1 MKEELYKKLEKYQ
14 EKGCYPFHMPGHKRN
29 TELSP
34 AHLMCFS
41 QDITEI
47 EGFDNLHHPQGV
59 IKEALQRASQLY
71 QTESS
76 YFSVNGSTGAL
87 LAAVSAAC
95 KRGGR
100 ILMARNCHKAVYYGA
115 YLRGLQVSYVYPKKE
130 PVCGLDGSISPEDI
144 RAALEKYPDT
154 QAVILTSPTYEG
166 VVSDIGKIA
175 DIVHRAG
182 AVLLV
187 DEAHGSH
194 LRFHKDFP
202 ASALSL
208 EADLVVH
215 SLHKTLPSLTQTALL
230 HRNSH
235 RVAREDVQKF
245 MEIYQTSSPSYLL
258 MASMDACICLLQE
271 KGEALFDE
279 YMENLRKCRE
289 ELKKLEYIHL
299 ADEEIADGEGVY
311 ALDPSKLIFS
321 VRGCPVKGGELSRIL
336 RNKYRLEM
344 EMEHLDYVLALT
356 SIGDTKEGFTRLTEA
371 MLEVDHSLKK
381 SYVRTKR
388 PSAGAYAAME
398 QVLTIAEG
406 MESPKKRCAL
416 ALSKGK
422 ISGEFVYLYPPGI
435 PLLVP
440 GERIT
445 EQFISDAFSYQKEG
459 LSLQGLSDR
468 TGQSICVVEE

>member
-14 EKGCYPFHMPGHKRN
+14 KQGCYPFHMPGHKRN
-29 TELSP
+29 EELPFS
-34 AHLMCFS
+34 HMTYFS

-47 EGFDNLHHPQGV
+47 EGFDNLHHPRGV
-59 IKEALQRASQLY
+59 IREALQRAGRLY

-87 LAAVSAAC
+87 LAAISASC

-115 YLRGLQVSYVYPKKE
+115 YLRDLQVSYVYPKKE
-130 PVCGLDGSISPEDI
+130 LAYGLDGSIQPEDV
-144 RAALEKYPDT
+144 RAALEAHRDVE
-154 QAVILTSPTYEG
+154 AVVITSPTYEG
-166 VVSDIGKIA
+166 IVSDIEKIA

-194 LRFHKDFP
+194 LRFHKEFP
-202 ASALSL
+202 TSAL
-208 EADLVVH
+208 ECGADLVVH

-235 RVAREDVQKF
+235 RVSQESVQKF

-258 MASMDACICLLQE
+258 MASIDACICLLLE
-271 KGEALFDE
+271 KGEELFGE
-279 YMENLRKCRE
+279 YVNNLKKCRE
-289 ELKKLEYIHL
+289 EFKKLEYIHL
-299 ADEEIADGEGVY
+299 ADEEMTDSQAVY
-311 ALDPSKLIFS
+311 AFDPTKLVFS
-321 VRGCPVKGGELSRIL
+321 LRGCPLKGSELSRIL
-336 RNKYRLEM
+336 RDKYRLEL
-344 EMEHLDYVLALT
+344 EMENLDYVLALT
-356 SIGDTKEGFTRLTEA
+356 SVGDTKDGFLRLEKA
-371 MLEVDHSLKK
+371 MAEIDHSLKK
-381 SYVRTKR
+381 AYLRTKS
-388 PSAGAYAAME
+388 PSAREYVVME
-398 QVLTIAEG
+398 QVMSIAQG
-406 MESPKKRCAL
+406 MEARKKRCAL

-422 ISGEFVYLYPPGI
+422 VSGEFAYLYPPGI

-445 EQFISDAFSYQKEG
+445 EQFIGDVFSYQKDG

-468 TGQSICVVEE
+468 SGQSICVVEE